1 MAEGKI
7 KIKLS
12 IAGRVYPMTVDAA
25 NEELYRVAAKRLN
38 DKISE
43 YTRIPELDAQ
53 DRVALAAL
61 FYTIVALS
69 AEQTSSLGDED
80 VEELESIETLIRKYI
95 KE

>member
-43 YTRIPELDAQ
+43 YTRIPKLDAQ

-69 AEQTSSLGDED
+69 AEQTSSLGDEA